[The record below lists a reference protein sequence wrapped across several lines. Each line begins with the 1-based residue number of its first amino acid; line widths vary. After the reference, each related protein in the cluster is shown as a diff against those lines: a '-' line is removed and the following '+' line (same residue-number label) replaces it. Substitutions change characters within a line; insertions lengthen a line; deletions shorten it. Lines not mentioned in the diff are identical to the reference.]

1 MSPRQLFRAVA
12 LAEAITWT
20 LLLAGLVLKY
30 GFSLDIAVTI
40 GGTLHGIVF
49 IAYAFTALLV
59 ALNQRWPLPI
69 ALVSVAV
76 AAVPYGTIPTEIVLD
91 RRGRLAG
98 GWRREATDDPRDNV
112 WIYRL
117 LRWLLA
123 HIAIFIVAA
132 IALVAVIVTVLLING
147 PPGGK

>member
-12 LAEAITWT
+12 FAEAITWT
-20 LLLAGLVLKY
+20 LLIIGLVLKY
-30 GFSLDIAVTI
+30 GFDIPIAVTI
-40 GGTLHGIVF
+40 GGTIHGIVF

-59 ALNQRWPLPI
+59 ALNQRWSLPV
-69 ALVSVAV
+69 ALGSVVV
-76 AAVPYGTIPTEIVLD
+76 AAIPYGTIPTEIALD
-91 RRGRLAG
+91 RRGLLAG
-98 GWRREATDDPRDNV
+98 DWRREATDDARDQV

-123 HIAIFIVAA
+123 HTALFVVVAILLVAA
-132 IALVAVIVTVLLING
+132 VVTILLITG